1 MTTSLPKQQRGSAL
15 IVSLVILTVITL
27 GAMVA
32 MQRSSV
38 QIRMVSNLQ
47 HQQEI
52 SNAALGTLNYLFT
65 QMMTNSALQ
74 KNLLIEAEAR
84 YKDTLVASANGV
96 QLQPTFDPFAEFSD
110 TLTQP
115 DFKAKSVKLSSTTM
129 QSLPVPEGSHFY
141 LKGKGGCGSGCSV
154 MHAAVNTTVTAK
166 NGITT
171 NEQEIGVR
179 RIIPSIST
187 Q

>member
-1 MTTSLPKQQRGSAL
+1 MNISQMQQRGSAL
-15 IVSLVILTVITL
+15 IVSLVILTAITL

-32 MQRSSV
+32 MQRSTV

-52 SNAALGTLNYLFT
+52 SNAALGTLNYLFS
-65 QMMTNSALQ
+65 QMLNDGVLQ
-74 KNLLIEAEAR
+74 KNVLIEAEAR
-84 YKDTLVASANGV
+84 YKASLIEDANGV
-96 QLQPTFDPFAEFSD
+96 KPAATFDPFIEFKGS
-110 TLTQP
+110 LARP
-115 DFKAKSVKLSSTTM
+115 DFKAKSISRNNTTI
-129 QSLPVPEGSHFY
+129 QNLPVPDGSHFY

-154 MHAAVNTTVTAK
+154 MHAAINTTVTAK
-166 NGITT
+166 NGMTR

-179 RIIPSIST
+179 RIIPGISN